1 MHKQHTNRLVSV
13 SVLRSVVLFPMWLRA
28 LRVVHFRSCP
38 FVDSGVRVHGGA
50 STPRA
55 VVSCRWLVFVSAPLV
70 GCLASAITSLA
81 GSPTHVR
88 TVAKVGG

>member
-38 FVDSGVRVHGGA
+38 FVDSGVRVHGGLHSA
-50 STPRA
+50 RRCVLPLVGVRA
-55 VVSCRWLVFVSAPLV
+55 PFV